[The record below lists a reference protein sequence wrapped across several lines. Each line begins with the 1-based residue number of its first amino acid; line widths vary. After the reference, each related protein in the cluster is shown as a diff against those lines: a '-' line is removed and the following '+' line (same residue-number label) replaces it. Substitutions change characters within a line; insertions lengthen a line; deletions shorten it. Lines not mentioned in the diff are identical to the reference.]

1 MAASNDLVTV
11 PAQRG
16 LFEHDTTGHFTDE
29 FADEFADIP
38 IDASQ
43 VIRDAARR
51 FEPRDLPEAR
61 GRRAAIESVQ

>member
-1 MAASNDLVTV
+1 MTASNDLVTG

-16 LFEHDTTGHFTDE
+16 LLEHDTTGHLTDEFVDE
-29 FADEFADIP
+29 FADVP

-51 FEPRDLPEAR
+51 IEPRDLPEAR
-61 GRRAAIESVQ
+61 GRRAAIGFVQ